1 MMMQQKMTDKLF
13 EEKTRTY
20 IELQRR
26 KLDVEII
33 KDNHEN
39 AQTQEILDKF
49 TNLKEGMPGTNF
61 KSEKFK
67 ELVKQRKEEI
77 GKKREQDRLVKRY
90 RRELARVKSPK
101 ERRLIE
107 AKWQAL

>member
-1 MMMQQKMTDKLF
+1 
-13 EEKTRTY
+13 
-20 IELQRR
+20 
-26 KLDVEII
+26 
-33 KDNHEN
+33 
-39 AQTQEILDKF
+39 
-49 TNLKEGMPGTNF
+49 MPGTNF

-107 AKWQAL
+107 AKW